1 MGRGDLGMTDDGLA
15 EIPADSDSLGRVL
28 FVSADVAWTA
38 AVSDML
44 EQDGYETV
52 DCRLGARA
60 VECLSETSPD
70 MVVLDLALPDRY
82 GITVCSLLRGRSSVP
97 ILAVGDRG
105 DEQLVRALSAGAD
118 VFVPKKTSHRE
129 LLARVRALFRRARST
144 TRSADGDVVRIG
156 LLELDRAA
164 RVVRF
169 TGRTIAMT
177 RREYELLEVLMTRPG
192 RVVSR
197 TDLLDSMWGPRR
209 DPHAL
214 NIHVRRLRAK
224 LEAFD
229 PVRRI
234 QTVRGVGFRFVVD
247 EAGAEDVPGIEEVDL
262 DASDLDAAAELDA
275 AVVLDLRDEAI
286 GAVDG
291 DEAAADLDAT
301 VLLDLRDE
309 PVGGIDSDEPDA
321 DSAVSV

>member
-1 MGRGDLGMTDDGLA
+1 MTRTDDGVDRG
-15 EIPADSDSLGRVL
+15 PAASDSLGRVL
-28 FVSADVAWTA
+28 FVSSDASWTA
-38 AVSDML
+38 AVSDL
-44 EQDGYETV
+44 LVREGYETAE
-52 DCRLGARA
+52 CRLGARA
-60 VECLSETSPD
+60 VEFLSATAPD

-82 GITVCSLLRGRSSVP
+82 GITVCSLLRARSSIP
-97 ILAVGDRG
+97 ILAVGERG

-118 VFVPKKTSHRE
+118 VFVPKKTSYRE

-144 TRSADGDVVRIG
+144 TGSTDGDVVRIG

-169 TGRTIAMT
+169 TGQNIAMT

-197 TDLLDSMWGPRR
+197 ADLLDSMWGPRR

-234 QTVRGVGFRFVVD
+234 ETVRGVGFRFAID
-247 EAGAEDVPGIEEVDL
+247 EADAGGVPSLEDVEIADELDDVDDL
-262 DASDLDAAAELDA
+262 DD
-275 AVVLDLRDEAI
+275 AVVLDLR
-286 GAVDG
+286 G
-291 DEAAADLDAT
+291 
-301 VLLDLRDE
+301 E
-309 PVGGIDSDEPDA
+309 PVGAIDSDEPDA
-321 DSAVSV
+321 DSAVPV